1 MFLGYNTNGFAHHR
15 LDDTVDILAELGYRG
30 LGLTA
35 DFHTID
41 PLADRWTDRARRL
54 DARLRKAR
62 MRVVVETGARFII
75 DPRRK
80 HQPTLLDP
88 DRHASLD
95 RLYFL
100 EACVRLGAAVEA
112 DAVSFWSGAAPDDS
126 PPRIHMAR
134 LVEACLR
141 LSDFAGDRGIRLAFE
156 PEPGMFIDTMDKFAE
171 LHGKVNRRNF
181 GLTLDVGHL
190 VCMGETPVGAHL
202 RRWQDWL
209 WNVHIEDM
217 RKGAH
222 DHLMFG
228 DGEVDFADVMAALQA
243 AGYRRGVYVELSRHS
258 HDAVEAARK
267 AMAFLRRF
275 DPKSTPPP
283 PPRLDTLQIVDE
295 DPPAPP
301 AGSGVGVGEA
311 DQVVTQDEAEC
322 HPEVDERV
330 APPPA
335 GHQDGQPAGQERA
348 DDQVRHPQPG
358 EGDHRVGVHPVDERP
373 QGHPRQSEEPQ

>member
-15 LDDTVDILAELGYRG
+15 LEDTVDILAELGYRG

-54 DARLRKAR
+54 DVRLRKAR

-80 HQPTLLDP
+80 HKPTLLDP
-88 DRHASLD
+88 DRHAALD

-100 EACVRLGAAVEA
+100 EACVRLGAALEA
-112 DAVSFWSGAAPDDS
+112 DAVSFWSGAAQDDS

-181 GLTLDVGHL
+181 GLTLDIGHL
-190 VCMGETPVGAHL
+190 VCMGETPVGAHI

-228 DGEVDFADVMAALQA
+228 EGEVDFADVMSALRG

-258 HDAVEAARK
+258 HDAVETARK
-267 AMAFLRRF
+267 SMAFLRRF
-275 DPKSTPPP
+275 DAKTTTASQPK
-283 PPRLDTLQIVDE
+283 LDTLEILADE
-295 DPPAPP
+295 PPPLPGESTVGESEANQVAGQDKTASQP
-301 AGSGVGVGEA
+301 AGPELTDDHGSGV
-311 DQVVTQDEAEC
+311 Q
-322 HPEVDERV
+322 
-330 APPPA
+330 
-335 GHQDGQPAGQERA
+335 
-348 DDQVRHPQPG
+348 
-358 EGDHRVGVHPVDERP
+358 PVDQGSEARGGQGEER
-373 QGHPRQSEEPQ
+373 Q